1 MIPIMNSLVDFILVI
16 AILLVGFILF
26 APVPMQ
32 ILLYRVLSGILAIFT
47 LWTAL
52 VGGNTWGLIL
62 IAIPIGFAIFIVWI
76 ASKIVGSD
84 KIEKLTRKQWITCCL
99 IGLVLIALTIAVN
112 PLLLVYGEWGRTL
125 QLLTTLVFV
134 LMGICIWLVRKH
146 LVSQAIGL
154 LVMDDGLFLLS
165 ESVFH
170 RMDLT
175 SILLLVLFLYLL
187 VPLTCLLLVM
197 PRLGQKTFDADQL
210 RELRG

>member
-16 AILLVGFILF
+16 TILLVGFILL
-26 APVPMQ
+26 APVPVQ
-32 ILLYRVLSGILAIFT
+32 ILLYRVLSGILAILT

-52 VGGNTWGLIL
+52 VGGNTWGVIL
-62 IAIPIGFAIFIVWI
+62 IAIPIGFAIFIGWI

-175 SILLLVLFLYLL
+175 SILLFVLFLYLL

>member
-1 MIPIMNSLVDFILVI
+1 MIPIMNSLVDFLLNIT
-16 AILLVGFILF
+16 ILLVGFILV
-26 APVPMQ
+26 APVPVQ
-32 ILLYRVLSGILAIFT
+32 ILLYRVLSGILVILT

-52 VGGNTWGLIL
+52 VGGNTWEVIL
-62 IAIPIGFAIFIVWI
+62 IAIPIGFAIFIGWI

-84 KIEKLTRKQWITCCL
+84 KIDKLTRKQWITCCL
-99 IGLVLIALTIAVN
+99 IGLVMIALTIAVT
-112 PLLLVYGEWGRTL
+112 PLLLAHGEWDRTL
-125 QLLTTLVFV
+125 QLVTSLAFV
-134 LMGICIWLVRKH
+134 LVGVCIWLVRRH

-170 RMDLT
+170 RMDLA

-197 PRLGQKTFDADQL
+197 PRLGKRTFDADQF